1 MSTDG
6 SALADPYSATLAE
19 LLLRAVDAS
28 TRVRRRHQFFTW
40 LQSHLQNF
48 LPHRLALCGAYD
60 RPTRTVQFDLYN
72 VVPVAADLL
81 PLLRDERSPLMAD
94 IAMQWIEGGA
104 RCIETDAARTARV
117 VGAGLRGSLRDA
129 GLDHLAVHG
138 VARPQRP
145 REIESLFVLASR
157 DAAPW
162 RDEQLLS
169 FEMLLPHVHATY
181 LRVQVLEREM
191 GGAPAGPNKSGRPVA
206 AEHAAIVTER
216 EREILGWV
224 RDGKS
229 NAEIGLVLGISA
241 LTVKNHVQ
249 KILRKLGASNRAQA
263 VARAIA
269 MRLIPSDGQ
278 PRPDPT

>member
-1 MSTDG
+1 MSANG
-6 SALADPYSATLAE
+6 CALADPYRATLAE

-28 TRVRRRHQFFTW
+28 TQVRRRHQFFTW

-48 LPHRLALCGAYD
+48 LPHRVALCGAYD
-60 RPTRTVQFDLYN
+60 RTTRIVQFDVYN
-72 VVPVAADLL
+72 VVPIAVGLL

-94 IAMQWIEGGA
+94 ITMQWIEKGG
-104 RCIETDAARTARV
+104 RCIEAEVSRAARL
-117 VGAGLRGSLRDA
+117 VGPELCAALVNA

-138 VARPQRP
+138 VARPHRP

-162 RDEQLLS
+162 SDEQLLS
-169 FEMLLPHVHATY
+169 FEMLLPHVHTTY
-181 LRVQVLEREM
+181 MRVLVLEREL
-191 GGAPAGPNKSGRPVA
+191 GSTTPAAKKSGRLPTD
-206 AEHAAIVTER
+206 EHSALVTER
-216 EREILGWV
+216 EREILTWV

-229 NAEIGLVLGISA
+229 NVEIGQVLGISG

-269 MRLIPSDGQ
+269 IRLIPSDQ
-278 PRPDPT
+278 ARR